1 MLPIYCW
8 TFSFC
13 FTAFFISTLERGHTK
28 YGLGYSGGQ
37 ILHGL
42 NIFIIA
48 SLMFGFI
55 SFGNAALCV
64 FLRPVSFIWL
74 QVLAVAGLFAFA
86 GFMELRYKGKARW
99 YRQEILEEM
108 AVLRKGL
115 EKDPANAAYLE
126 RLEELYEK
134 TGDMKAAAASL
145 EQLAGLYMKM
155 LNMGSAEVCAEKAR
169 KLGREERD
177 LLKGSARLL
186 DPAVSPLFALAAG
199 YFCFLE
205 ARLKSAWRIFR
216 FRL

>member
-8 TFSFC
+8 TFSLC
-13 FTAFFISTLERGHTK
+13 FTAIFISTLERGHIK
-28 YGLGYSGGQ
+28 YGLGCSGGH

-42 NIFIIA
+42 NVFIIA

-64 FLRPVSFIWL
+64 FLRTGVFVWL
-74 QVLAVAGLFAFA
+74 QVLAAAVLFAFA
-86 GFMELRYKGKARW
+86 GFKELRYKEEAR
-99 YRQEILEEM
+99 YHRREMLEEM

-126 RLEELYEK
+126 RLGELYER

-145 EQLAGLYMKM
+145 ERLAGLYEKM
-155 LNMGSAEVCAEKAR
+155 RNMGAAEACAEKAR
-169 KLGREERD
+169 KLEQGERE
-177 LLKGSARLL
+177 LLKGYARLL
-186 DPAVSPLFALAAG
+186 DPAVSPLFAMAAG
-199 YFCFLE
+199 YVRFLE

-216 FRL
+216 IF